1 MIVCGVYCLLGVM
14 MGTKKI
20 KLYSGEYAIVDAED
34 CEMLS
39 KHRWYLHRGRQG
51 ELKYFGEFAH
61 DNQE

>member
-1 MIVCGVYCLLGVM
+1 